1 MTKLL
6 SNFCRLKFVT
16 LNNRRSMKA
25 RDMHTFIVLLHCT
38 SPQWDLSAYDIQDS
52 SWNTFWVILWTKF
65 KYENQL
71 RASTPK
77 VWCLE
82 LWFLCIALLLNEIYL
97 PMKFHVDALYSIKVM
112 LRTKKGRTDKLT
124 DWQTDRLMDGWR
136 DRLLYRQTDE
146 SITIC
151 HPSEALIISIF
162 YWT

>member
-1 MTKLL
+1 MHKVKLLSLYCTSYYNRNTQNVHWVITKWL

-38 SPQWDLSAYDIQDS
+38 LPQWDLSAYEIQDS
-52 SWNTFWVILWTKF
+52 SWNTFWVIFWTKF

-97 PMKFHVDALYSIKVM
+97 PMKFHVDALYVLKLCSRQK
-112 LRTKKGRTDKLT
+112 RDGLT
-124 DWQTDRLMDGWR
+124 DWQTDR
-136 DRLLYRQTDE
+136 QTD
-146 SITIC
+146 C
-151 HPSEALIISIF
+151 
-162 YWT
+162 